1 MSTATTNIDH
11 KPSLQA
17 SHCEDEGR
25 SKRKQMHPL
34 VPALRFNEFEGDF
47 ELSMLGNE
55 LNLFN
60 GYAFSST
67 DSSDKGVRWVKIAD
81 VGINKMKLDAPSF
94 LPFEF
99 AAKHNKFILHKGDYV
114 VALTRPILSGKL
126 KIAKVNEDFD
136 GSLLNQRVGKLESK
150 NDLEYMYC
158 MLQQK
163 SLISRIENRIAGT
176 DPPNLSPN
184 EIATLKT
191 FIPSLPEQQKIAS
204 FLSAVDEKIQQL
216 TKKKSLLEDY
226 KKGVMQQLFSGQ
238 LRFKPA
244 RPAGGDEI
252 GNPYPDWEEKR
263 LGEVFGVIR
272 GKGISKDQLN
282 DNGETKCILYG
293 QLYTTYN
300 EVVFNVVSRTD
311 TNEGV
316 LSIKGDLLV
325 PSSTT
330 TTGIDLANVTAL
342 NEEGVLL
349 GGDISI
355 LRSKLDANNV
365 FYAYYLSNH
374 KKYEIA
380 AFAQGSTIV
389 HLSYNHFKVMR
400 IDIPVI
406 EEQQKIATYLSR
418 IDTKIEAVNNQ
429 ITQTQTF
436 KKGLLQQM
444 FV

>member
-1 MSTATTNIDH
+1 MSNATTHIEIE
-11 KPSLQA
+11 KRSA
-17 SHCEDEGR
+17 ERSR
-25 SKRKQMHPL
+25 SKL
-34 VPALRFNEFEGDF
+34 VPALRFKEFDGEWDLKRLASSI
-47 ELSMLGNE
+47 EIVA
-55 LNLFN
+55 
-60 GYAFSST
+60 GYAFKST
-67 DSSDKGVRWVKIAD
+67 EMENTPSTYQIIKMSNVYKSKLQLDRSPSYWEKIDKKQAKFLLRKKDILLTLTGT
-81 VGINKMKLDAPSF
+81 VGKKDYGYSIVIPEN
-94 LPFEF
+94 
-99 AAKHNKFILHKGDYV
+99 NKF
-114 VALTRPILSGKL
+114 
-126 KIAKVNEDFD
+126 
-136 GSLLNQRVGKLESK
+136 LLNQRLVYLRYIENVSDGDFINNLIKTSRFFYFFFNESK
-150 NDLEYMYC
+150 GGTGNQTNVGIEDL
-158 MLQQK
+158 K
-163 SLISRIENRIAGT
+163 NIK
-176 DPPNLSPN
+176 LSFP
-184 EIATLKT
+184 A
-191 FIPSLPEQQKIAS
+191 LPEQQKIAS

-216 TKKKSLLEDY
+216 TKKKALLEQY
-226 KKGVMQQLFSGQ
+226 KKGLMQQLFSGQ
-238 LRFKPA
+238 LRFKN
-244 RPAGGDEI
+244 EN
-252 GNPYPDWEEKR
+252 GNPYPNWEEKR

>member
-1 MSTATTNIDH
+1 MSTATTHI
-11 KPSLQA
+11 KT
-17 SHCEDEGR
+17 E
-25 SKRKQMHPL
+25 KQL
-34 VPALRFNEFEGDF
+34 VPAMRFNEFEGDWIKSKLIDWSLVVLDGDRGSNYPSGDEFQPEGYCLFMNAKNVTKTGFSF
-47 ELSMLGNE
+47 EH
-55 LNLFN
+55 
-60 GYAFSST
+60 
-67 DSSDKGVRWVKIAD
+67 
-81 VGINKMKLDAPSF
+81 KM
-94 LPFEF
+94 
-99 AAKHNKFILHKGDYV
+99 FITKEKDE
-114 VALTRPILSGKL
+114 ILRK
-126 KIAKVNEDFD
+126 
-136 GSLLNQRVGKLESK
+136 GKLEREDLVLTTRGSVGHIAYYDQSVPFDNLRINSGMVLIRNE
-150 NDLEYMYC
+150 NDLISSKFIYINFFTPF
-158 MLQQK
+158 
-163 SLISRIENRIAGT
+163 LIKQISTISFGSAQPQLT
-176 DPPNLSPN
+176 VK
-184 EIATLKT
+184 EINK
-191 FIPSLPEQQKIAS
+191 FKFSIPSLPEQQKIAS
-204 FLSAVDEKIQQL
+204 FLSAVDEKIQHL
-216 TKKKSLLEDY
+216 TKKKELLDRY

-238 LRFKPA
+238 LRFK
-244 RPAGGDEI
+244 DEN

-272 GKGISKDQLN
+272 GKGISKEQLV

-300 EVVFNVVSRTD
+300 EVVFDVLSRTD

-316 LSIKGDLLV
+316 LSMKGDLLV

-355 LRSKLDANNV
+355 LRSKIDSNNV

-389 HLSYNHFKVMR
+389 HLSYNHFKVMI

-406 EEQQKIATYLSR
+406 EEQQKIATYLSS
-418 IDTKIEAVNNQ
+418 IDTKIERVNNQ

-444 FV
+444 FVGA

>member
-1 MSTATTNIDH
+1 MQETKQHIAT
-11 KPSLQA
+11 K
-17 SHCEDEGR
+17 
-25 SKRKQMHPL
+25 KL
-34 VPALRFNEFEGDF
+34 VPQLRFKEFEGEWEKHTLKYLLGALVDCEHKTAPYVDDSEYLVVRTNNVKNGQLVYKDIKYTTEEGF
-47 ELSMLGNE
+47 KEWTKRTVPKFGDILFTREAPAGESCLVPEDKKVCLGQRMVLLKSDESKMTGQYLSSYLQSGSAIRDIS
-55 LNLFN
+55 NLSIGTTVTRIN
-60 GYAFSST
+60 
-67 DSSDKGVRWVKIAD
+67 IAD
-81 VGINKMKLDAPSF
+81 IYN
-94 LPFEF
+94 
-99 AAKHNKFILHKGDYV
+99 
-114 VALTRPILSGKL
+114 
-126 KIAKVNEDFD
+126 
-136 GSLLNQRVGKLESK
+136 LNCPVS
-150 NDLEYMYC
+150 
-158 MLQQK
+158 
-163 SLISRIENRIAGT
+163 T
-176 DPPNLSPN
+176 V
-184 EIATLKT
+184 
-191 FIPSLPEQQKIAS
+191 PEQQKIAS
-204 FLSAVDEKIQQL
+204 FLSSVDEKIQQL
-216 TKKKSLLEDY
+216 TKKKALLEQY

-238 LRFKPA
+238 LRFKN
-244 RPAGGDEI
+244 EN

-406 EEQQKIATYLSR
+406 EEQQKIATYLSG

-429 ITQTQTF
+429 ITQTQSF
-436 KKGLLQQM
+436 KKGLLQKM

>member
-1 MSTATTNIDH
+1 MSTATTHIDN
-11 KPSLQA
+11 KLALQA
-17 SHCEDEGR
+17 SHCANEGR
-25 SKRKQMHPL
+25 SKRKQSHPL
-34 VPALRFNEFEGDF
+34 VPALRFREFEEKWVNKNFGDVLKITSAARVHKEEWSETGVPFFRSSDVVANFKGKENSKAYIPF
-47 ELSMLGNE
+47 ELYESLSKKIGRVKKDDLLVTGGGSIGIPYLIKNSDPLYFKDADLLWLKNTKE
-55 LNLFN
+55 TS
-60 GYAFSST
+60 GYF
-67 DSSDKGVRWVKIAD
+67 
-81 VGINKMKLDAPSF
+81 LYSF
-94 LPFEF
+94 LITQLFRKYLKSTSHIGTI
-99 AAKHNKFILHKGDYV
+99 AHYTVVQAKNTPCKF
-114 VALTRPILSGKL
+114 
-126 KIAKVNEDFD
+126 
-136 GSLLNQRVGKLESK
+136 
-150 NDLEYMYC
+150 
-158 MLQQK
+158 
-163 SLISRIENRIAGT
+163 
-176 DPPNLSPN
+176 
-184 EIATLKT
+184 
-191 FIPSLPEQQKIAS
+191 PSLPEQQKIAF

-216 TKKKSLLEDY
+216 TKKKELLEAY

-238 LRFKPA
+238 LRFK
-244 RPAGGDEI
+244 DEN

-406 EEQQKIATYLSR
+406 EEQQKIARYLSR
-418 IDTKIEAVNNQ
+418 IDTKIESVNNQ

>member
-1 MSTATTNIDH
+1 
-11 KPSLQA
+11 
-17 SHCEDEGR
+17 
-25 SKRKQMHPL
+25 
-34 VPALRFNEFEGDF
+34 
-47 ELSMLGNE
+47 
-55 LNLFN
+55 
-60 GYAFSST
+60 
-67 DSSDKGVRWVKIAD
+67 
-81 VGINKMKLDAPSF
+81 
-94 LPFEF
+94 
-99 AAKHNKFILHKGDYV
+99 
-114 VALTRPILSGKL
+114 
-126 KIAKVNEDFD
+126 
-136 GSLLNQRVGKLESK
+136 
-150 NDLEYMYC
+150 
-158 MLQQK
+158 
-163 SLISRIENRIAGT
+163 
-176 DPPNLSPN
+176 
-184 EIATLKT
+184 
-191 FIPSLPEQQKIAS
+191 
-204 FLSAVDEKIQQL
+204 
-216 TKKKSLLEDY
+216 
-226 KKGVMQQLFSGQ
+226 MQQLFSGQ
-238 LRFKPA
+238 LRFKN
-244 RPAGGDEI
+244 EN
-252 GNPYPDWEEKR
+252 GNPYPNWEEKR